1 MLPINL
7 YLGQEVIKFS
17 CSCLCHMATQ
27 GFIFRNHQIHMF
39 LMYFRVKRQTTQWNI
54 FKQGGLGLSH
64 MCEAAKS
71 VDRDAEFR

>member
-1 MLPINL
+1 
-7 YLGQEVIKFS
+7 
-17 CSCLCHMATQ
+17 MATQ